1 MHSGANKGGLD
12 SSGRS
17 SARRLLPS
25 EGSSEHQNIVAG
37 AASSTLTVVTV
48 KHGVDDGLGS
58 VLKHLVLR
66 AVLAKCLGK
75 GTGGGP
81 GRSALI
87 PVRGT
92 GHVSRRTWPDVAEKR
107 PMLARSHRHMGP
119 CCTGI
124 GAPTWSMMKAW
135 SPLVVSPMTYISGG
149 RYGREGEGMRG
160 EGSLRALRAVSF
172 QWASYLDG
180 VGRLY
185 HGDAGA
191 LVGNLC

>member
-1 MHSGANKGGLD
+1 MQQQAELAMNGSRRYQRGSILRVIQVQTRVAGLHSGANKSGLD

-75 GTGGGP
+75 GTGG
-81 GRSALI
+81 
-87 PVRGT
+87 RGAREVGFDT
-92 GHVSRRTWPDVAEKR
+92 GTAVLAMSR
-107 PMLARSHRHMGP
+107 
-119 CCTGI
+119 
-124 GAPTWSMMKAW
+124 
-135 SPLVVSPMTYISGG
+135 GG
-149 RYGREGEGMRG
+149 RGLTWQKNVPCWPARIGTW
-160 EGSLRALRAVSF
+160 APATQVSEHPP
-172 QWASYLDG
+172 G
-180 VGRLY
+180 P
-185 HGDAGA
+185 
-191 LVGNLC
+191 